1 MKKLLLV
8 SVSETIGLNLGG
20 IEFLKP
26 GWVAWLVSQSICAMA
41 LPPWLNVKVGGSK
54 PGGGTK
60 KIPFHSVTLK
70 LTPVWAALTTA
81 K

>member
-1 MKKLLLV
+1 MGSQIDHIFICIL
-8 SVSETIGLNLGG
+8 
-20 IEFLKP
+20 P
-26 GWVAWLVSQSICAMA
+26 GWVAWLVSESICAIA

-54 PGGGTK
+54 PEGGTK

-70 LTPVWAALTTA
+70 LTPCRAALTTA